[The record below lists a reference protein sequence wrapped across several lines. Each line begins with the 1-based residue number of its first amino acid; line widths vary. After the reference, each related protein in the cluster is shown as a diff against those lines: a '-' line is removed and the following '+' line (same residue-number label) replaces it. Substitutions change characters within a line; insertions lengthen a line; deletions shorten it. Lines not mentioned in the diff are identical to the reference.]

1 MNVKEVKETVKSV
14 LTVYFEKDKTGKY
27 IVPPERQRTIVLI
40 GDPGVGKT
48 EAVGQIAGELKVGFV
63 EVHLSHHTRQSAI
76 GLPRIVKKEF
86 GEVSEEITEY
96 TMSEIL
102 AEIHRN
108 IEESGKDE
116 GIIFVDEINTI
127 SPSLEPAMLAFL
139 QKKEFGGK
147 KLPKGYRIVAAGN
160 EAVHNNS
167 VREFDA
173 VTLDRMMVFHV
184 DADADIFLQYAKK
197 KKMHPMIIN
206 FIKREPEM
214 LNVFEKGDALG
225 GLVTPRG
232 WEDLSVILYGAER
245 NDFIL
250 SSGVTSAIIKDEKIS
265 EKFMRFYNNTREGD
279 GETIADKICDKGV
292 KSKALIT
299 KCSHMSNEEKWE
311 LCGELVKITKK
322 EAVKENE
329 VFEKTVTNCLE
340 FIDKVL
346 GMQELSFYVNS
357 IIRDKDTAA
366 SVYKMKS
373 GVFAEY
379 SGKVFF
385 ERPEAI

>member
-1 MNVKEVKETVKSV
+1 MNLKEVKETVKRV
-14 LTVYFEKDKTGKY
+14 LTVYFEKDKNGKY
-27 IVPPERQRTIVLI
+27 IVPPERQRTVFLV

-48 EAVGQIAGELKVGFV
+48 ESVCQIAKELKVGFV

-76 GLPRIVKKEF
+76 GLPRIVEREF
-86 GEVSEEITEY
+86 GGVSEEITEY

-102 AEIHRN
+102 AEIYHN
-108 IEESGKDE
+108 IEESGKNE

-127 SPSLEPAMLAFL
+127 SPSMEPAMLAFL

-147 KLPKGYRIVAAGN
+147 KLPEGYRIVAAGN
-160 EAVHNNS
+160 ETIHNNS
-167 VREFDA
+167 AREFDA

-184 DADADIFLQYAKK
+184 EADADTFLQYAKK

-214 LNVFEKGDALG
+214 LNVFERGDVLG

-232 WEDLSVILYGAER
+232 WEDLSVILFGAER
-245 NDFIL
+245 NGFEISKGIAAAIL
-250 SSGVTSAIIKDEKIS
+250 KSEAIS
-265 EKFMRFYNNTREGD
+265 EKFMKYYDNVKEGD

-299 KCSHMSNEEKWE
+299 KCSSMSNEEKWE
-311 LCGELVKITKK
+311 LCATLVKITKR
-322 EAVKENE
+322 E
-329 VFEKTVTNCLE
+329 VLKDDGKFEKAVTNSLE
-340 FIDKVL
+340 FIDRVL

-357 IIRDKDTAA
+357 IIRDKEAA
-366 SVYKMKS
+366 AAVYKMKS
-373 GVFAEY
+373 GIFAEY
-379 SGKVFF
+379 SSKVFF
-385 ERPEAI
+385 DRPEVK